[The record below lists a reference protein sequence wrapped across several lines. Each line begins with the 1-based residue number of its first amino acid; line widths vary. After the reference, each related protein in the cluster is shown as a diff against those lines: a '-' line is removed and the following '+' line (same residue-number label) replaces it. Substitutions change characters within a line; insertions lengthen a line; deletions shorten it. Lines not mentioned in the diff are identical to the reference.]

1 MKYGGSDDSC
11 MATIS
16 EFLIP
21 RDEVLE
27 GRFQGVLQAHKVTD
41 GDDRLEN
48 DPNRLF
54 TATYPSNA
62 LRNIFDRVADKL
74 DGRDSQGGITL
85 TGPYGAGKSHGLL
98 VLYHMFNSPGVA
110 QSWADEW
117 DIPIDLP
124 DDADAAIVSTSETD
138 ADRIWEPVFR
148 SAGREDVLEDIDR
161 YPTTDHVEAL
171 AEDRTFAVFFDEIE
185 TWWESFSE
193 EADSEL
199 LERNRFFLQHLLE
212 VANDP
217 EGDLFAFMTLLE
229 KSESL
234 QEILQRTNPHA
245 ENLNATGD
253 RERIIIHRLFEGT
266 PDDLNESTVRSV
278 VERYVDNYLDPI
290 EIEEPKR
297 YENRMVESYPF
308 HPELLDLLESIY
320 EAARERQNVRGV
332 MNVLADTVRE
342 NYDETDLIVTADVN
356 PRAFRGIDRK
366 LFDRFA
372 ADQRQ
377 LEDSENEHAV
387 DMLQVILLYTLDDRS
402 QMASTTQCLLGTF
415 KPDETTVD
423 RLDMDLTNLYGTAH
437 YLDKQDRSYFITEDP
452 KLTALVSREKERILD
467 ENRDRAVDK
476 LGEVVEADVFDGEVY
491 VHEHDEVP
499 DEKSQTFV
507 VTLENTS
514 NGTLTSELTE
524 FFSERR
530 YQNTVQFITPK
541 QRVLNDDGIIDKA
554 ARVLGAESL
563 RGKVED
569 ERGELEPLI
578 RDERRQ
584 LRNALEERYGRWVK
598 WSETS
603 DGNLRMRRITVDP
616 DVGAVEDKIGRDKTY
631 VGETIGE
638 QVQGNESGI
647 RVESLLNDFLQ
658 FRGFPVLLDEN
669 VFHSALRDLHR
680 GGDVVLE
687 GDRANFYVG
696 EFGQYPSEI
705 EDSMTVHHPDN
716 LPDSVFRKDEES
728 DDKEETED
736 EDGQRQIGQSGR
748 RTSGR
753 GTGESDSGGQVSKP
767 PDEEVV
773 EPDEPE
779 TVTESVEVSLEG
791 NGPRVLRST
800 AESRINAST
809 DTIEHVRLSYDVGE
823 FSKEELIEFIE
834 SLPEGEKI
842 DATVVMERD
851 VDE

>member
-1 MKYGGSDDSC
+1 

-16 EFLIP
+16 DFLTP

-41 GDDRLEN
+41 GEDRLEN
-48 DPNRLF
+48 DPNRLLA
-54 TATYPSNA
+54 ATYPSNA
-62 LRNIFDRVADKL
+62 LRNIFDRVGNKL
-74 DGRDSQGGITL
+74 DGRDNQGGITL

-110 QSWADEW
+110 QSWVDEW

-124 DDADAAIVSTSETD
+124 SDANATIVSTSETD
-138 ADRIWEPVFR
+138 ADLIWEPVYR
-148 SAGREDVLEDIDR
+148 GAGREDILEDINR

-171 AEDRTFAVFFDEIE
+171 AEDGTFAVFFDEIE
-185 TWWESFSE
+185 TWWESFSD

-199 LERNRFFLQHLLE
+199 LERNRFFLQNLLE

-217 EGDLFAFMTLLE
+217 EGDLFAFITLLE

-253 RERIIIHRLFEGT
+253 RERIIIHRLFEDT
-266 PDDLNESTVRSV
+266 PDDMDESEIRSV
-278 VERYVDNYLDPI
+278 VERYVDSYVDPI

-342 NYDETDLIVTADVN
+342 NHDQTDLIVTSNVN
-356 PRAFRGIDRK
+356 PRAFRGIDRN

-372 ADQRQ
+372 ADERQ
-377 LEDSENEHAV
+377 LADSDNEHAV
-387 DMLQVILLYTLDDRS
+387 DLLQVILLYTLDDRS

-437 YLDKQDRSYFITEDP
+437 YLDQQDGSYFITEDP
-452 KLTALVSREKERILD
+452 KLTALVSREKERILE
-467 ENRDRAVDK
+467 ENRDRAVETLAEIVRD
-476 LGEVVEADVFDGEVY
+476 EVFGGEVY
-491 VHEHDEVP
+491 VYGHDDVP
-499 DEKSQTFV
+499 DEQSQTFV

-514 NGTLTSELTE
+514 NGSLTSELGE
-524 FFSERR
+524 FFSGMR

-541 QRVLNDDGIIDKA
+541 KRVLEDDDIIDKA

-584 LRNALEERYGRWVK
+584 LRNALEDRYGRWVK
-598 WSETS
+598 WSGTD
-603 DGNLRMRRITVDP
+603 DGESLRMRRKTVDP
-616 DVGAVEDKIGRDKTY
+616 DVGAVKDKIGRDKTY
-631 VGETIGE
+631 IGETIVE
-638 QVQGNESGI
+638 QVRGNESGI

-658 FRGFPVLLDEN
+658 FRRFPVLLDEK
-669 VFHSALRDLHR
+669 VFYSAVRELHR
-680 GGDVVLE
+680 DGDVVLE
-687 GDRANFYVG
+687 ADRANFYVG
-696 EFGQYPSEI
+696 DFGEYPPEI

-716 LPDSVFRKDEES
+716 LPASVFQQDDEKTDDGDDEEGQQRIQDPPGRS
-728 DDKEETED
+728 SERGDD
-736 EDGQRQIGQSGR
+736 DGGTTTA
-748 RTSGR
+748 TSG
-753 GTGESDSGGQVSKP
+753 GDGVTEP
-767 PDEEVV
+767 PDEDVI
-773 EPDEPE
+773 EPEDAE

-791 NGPRVLRST
+791 NSARVLRST

-809 DTIEHVRLSYDVGE
+809 DTIEHVRLSYDLDDL
-823 FSKEELIEFIE
+823 SKEEFIEFVE
-834 SLPEGEKI
+834 SLPGGKKI
-842 DATVVMERD
+842 DATVVVERD